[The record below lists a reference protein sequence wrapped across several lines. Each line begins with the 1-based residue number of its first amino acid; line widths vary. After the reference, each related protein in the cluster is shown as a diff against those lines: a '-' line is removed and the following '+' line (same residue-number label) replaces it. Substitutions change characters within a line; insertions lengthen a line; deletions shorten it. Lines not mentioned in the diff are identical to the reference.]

1 MSTGKS
7 DGMQNTT
14 LFYGGFMFLI
24 RLWHYFKGYVII
36 IVSGLSVERFIN
48 ICTRRQILLWDIERL
63 NDAAVLMKMSIRGFR
78 NARSAARKS
87 RCRVRIKAKKGL
99 PFLIWK
105 YRKRKGFIIGLIAF
119 AALIYLMTS
128 IIWSIEITGNYN
140 VETGLLM
147 KQINEMGIF
156 RGSAKRSIN
165 PKYVADMLMLKN
177 RELSWA
183 GVEIKGTK
191 LLISVREGIQPPA
204 MIPME
209 QPCDVIASKDGIVI
223 SVMAKNGLALVKEG
237 DTVKKGQVLIS
248 GVLESIHPEFGSKY
262 VHAMGEVMAR
272 TWYEVKEEVPEKRII
287 RIRTG
292 LEWNRYSVYFLDFRL
307 RLPSG
312 RNPFALYET
321 SVLDKSPV
329 IMNRFKFPFGLIV
342 EKHHELKEEE
352 QALEK
357 EQAREFAYMIAM
369 NKISEKMPREAEIV
383 DRQMQ
388 VVASEGR
395 EYLLVTVECT
405 ENIAIQQELEGI
417 DGISH

>member
-1 MSTGKS
+1 
-7 DGMQNTT
+7 
-14 LFYGGFMFLI
+14 
-24 RLWHYFKGYVII
+24 
-36 IVSGLSVERFIN
+36 
-48 ICTRRQILLWDIERL
+48 
-63 NDAAVLMKMSIRGFR
+63 
-78 NARSAARKS
+78 
-87 RCRVRIKAKKGL
+87 
-99 PFLIWK
+99 
-105 YRKRKGFIIGLIAF
+105 
-119 AALIYLMTS
+119 
-128 IIWSIEITGNYN
+128 
-140 VETGLLM
+140 
-147 KQINEMGIF
+147 
-156 RGSAKRSIN
+156 
-165 PKYVADMLMLKN
+165 MLKN
-177 RELSWA
+177 RVLSGA
-183 GVEIKGTK
+183 GGEIKGTK

-262 VHAMGEVMAR
+262 VHAMGEVMAS

-287 RIRTG
+287 RKRTG
-292 LEWNRYSVYFLDFRL
+292 LEWNRYSVYFIDIRL